1 MSYTDQPRVRGNDW
15 PGLTPPALGEWTP
28 SLPVTV
34 VVPAHDAGRTL
45 PFTLA
50 ALAAQ
55 TYPQD
60 LLEVVV
66 VDDGSRIPVDLPDRR
81 PANTRVV
88 RTEHSWGRAHAC
100 HTGALAAGGDVVHWL
115 DADMLPHR
123 DEVEAQMRWH
133 HLVDHAVVLG
143 HKLFVDVA
151 DEAGGLPDLDDT
163 VSAVEEGRA
172 RDLFADRWTSEHDWV
187 VEQIAKTDGLT
198 ANPTRSYL
206 VHTGAS
212 ASVRREVYDAAGGM
226 DSLLKLG
233 EDVELGY
240 RLAQQGAVFVP
251 DDDARSW
258 HLGRTNLMQ
267 RQDEV
272 NRYNRPF
279 VTDRVPD
286 LRHWRTKG
294 RSYSVPWVQAVVEA
308 EGQALEQVRHSVDAL
323 LTASFHD
330 VEVVLVGPWGRLGD
344 ERRSAARRPG
354 PGAPPGARGVR
365 RRGTGAVRGGGSR
378 DGLPGAVPPVAAHRL
393 GPRAGGG
400 GPAGPGDDEARP
412 RTVVGAP
419 DRRAGGPAGAHLGVH
434 PGGPGARSRRGPRR
448 RGGRGV
454 GQLVVRRWRGGLHP
468 RRGHGPRARPGA
480 GALDHAPEAQG
491 QGCGRPGP
499 ARRGD
504 PGVGGA
510 HRGQVCGREAE
521 AVAAATADRRLT
533 VRG

>member
-45 PFTLA
+45 PYTLA

-133 HLVDHAVVLG
+133 HVVDHAVVLG

-344 ERRSAARRPG
+344 ERRAPLGDPDRELRLVHAEYAGEGRVRFAEAAPQTAFPAPYRLLLPTGWAPERETVARLAREMMKLDRGLSSVLLTDGQVARLERTSAFARAARVLARDEDLDDAVDAVSGTWWFDGGEEGFTRAGDAAPAADPEPG
-354 PGAPPGARGVR
+354 PS
-365 RRGTGAVRGGGSR
+365 TT
-378 DGLPGAVPPVAAHRL
+378 
-393 GPRAGGG
+393 PRK
-400 GPAGPGDDEARP
+400 
-412 RTVVGAP
+412 
-419 DRRAGGPAGAHLGVH
+419 
-434 PGGPGARSRRGPRR
+434 
-448 RGGRGV
+448 
-454 GQLVVRRWRGGLHP
+454 
-468 RRGHGPRARPGA
+468 PRARGA
-480 GALDHAPEAQG
+480 ADRDRL
-491 QGCGRPGP
+491 
-499 ARRGD
+499 
-504 PGVGGA
+504 
-510 HRGQVCGREAE
+510 
-521 AVAAATADRRLT
+521 AAGTRTSEEPTAAKSAAGKPKRSLRRRLT
-533 VRG
+533 GG